1 MSWRHSFS
9 RYLLLIPALLCATG
23 VFNQGSFGQA
33 APKKAHADIADAK
46 GTKIGTANLS
56 AVKGGV
62 KITANLANLPPG
74 THAVHIH
81 TVGKCEGPAFTSAG
95 GHFNPENKQHGKDN
109 PMGAHAGD
117 LPNFDVAASG
127 KAKINLTVPNVT
139 LGPGASSLF
148 HEGGTALMIH
158 AMPDDYKTD
167 PTGNAGAR
175 IACGVIEK

>member
-1 MSWRHSFS
+1 MSSRHLFL
-9 RYLLLIPALLCATG
+9 RYQVWVLVLLCAIA
-23 VFNQGSFGQA
+23 VFSFRVFGQA
-33 APKKAHADIADAK
+33 PPKKAHADIADAK

-62 KITANLANLPPG
+62 KISANLANLPPG
-74 THAVHIH
+74 THALHIH

-117 LPNFDVAASG
+117 LPNFNVDASG
-127 KAKINLTVPNVT
+127 KAKINLTVTSFT
-139 LGPGASSLF
+139 LGSGANSVF
-148 HEGGTALMIH
+148 HDGGTALVIH

>member
-1 MSWRHSFS
+1 VSTRHSFL
-9 RYLLLIPALLCATG
+9 RYLLCVSALLCVA
-23 VFNQGSFGQA
+23 VVCSQRAFGQA

-62 KITANLANLPPG
+62 KITANFANLPQG
-74 THAVHIH
+74 THAIHIH

-117 LPNFDVAASG
+117 LPNFDVDASG
-127 KAKINLTVPNVT
+127 KAKINLTVPNVA
-139 LGPGASSLF
+139 LGPGSNSLF
-148 HEGGTALMIH
+148 HDGGTALMIH